1 MAEVSLSDRKSKDL
15 YAFIL
20 FVDSNKYSRLYTEL
34 KTASYVWDIE
44 PVIGTTHTVPVSSAI
59 TSISPNPTSGLTV
72 VSYRLGENYR
82 SGASLAVVTAMGNR
96 VMTVP
101 ITAGDS
107 EGSANLNLQSV
118 PGGQYI
124 IQLIAGS
131 DVLDVKPLV
140 VE

>member
-1 MAEVSLSDRKSKDL
+1 M
-15 YAFIL
+15 
-20 FVDSNKYSRLYTEL
+20 
-34 KTASYVWDIE
+34 
-44 PVIGTTHTVPVSSAI
+44 IGTTHTVPVSSAI

-131 DVLDVKPLV
+131 DVLDAKPLV